1 MAKTFKRIDIGF
13 EGGQVLSL
21 RVEADAY
28 EALSKALA
36 EGSSGRW
43 HRLES
48 QDAEVSIDLSK
59 VVYLRVD
66 TEEQRVGF

>member
-1 MAKTFKRIDIGF
+1 VAKTFKRIDIGF

-21 RVEADAY
+21 RVESDAY

-36 EGSSGRW
+36 KGSSDRW
-43 HRLES
+43 HELES

-59 VVYLRVD
+59 IVYLRVD